1 MDSSG
6 ELIAEDEEF
15 RSAQAIVQH
24 LQSQSRDID
33 AELSDSD
40 RADLTAFQTLVQ
52 SALEPAT
59 LYTLWGESES
69 FNRHTQVTVTPSSAV
84 FSTQCLAKYMA
95 FESLGLN
102 HDAVKHHALSHD

>member
-1 MDSSG
+1 METSG
-6 ELIAEDEEF
+6 ELLADENEF
-15 RSAQAIVQH
+15 RSAQTILQH
-24 LQSQSRDID
+24 LQSQAQDID

-69 FNRHTQVTVTPSSAV
+69 FNRHTQVI
-84 FSTQCLAKYMA
+84 
-95 FESLGLN
+95 
-102 HDAVKHHALSHD
+102 VKK